1 MRKFQFAH
9 IHEIWY
15 HARILAKFHASRNNF
30 CPNQASRTNIS
41 TPSWYVIK
49 GGLNREENVSC
60 RGGTETTR
68 DRLRMM
74 SMIVLRC
81 SWKCPSSPH
90 RGHNWPLDGN
100 DRFYQ
105 IGNKSSHDRFGTSWL
120 VSLAMA
126 SFCSLYAVYTGW
138 LSLSFHGHC
147 SKLCVNFLAVFGY
160 FKLSALA
167 KVMPWSFS

>member
-100 DRFYQ
+100 DQ
-105 IGNKSSHDRFGTSWL
+105 ILIFLICNQGRAQQRGECILSRWYWNNARQIKNDVNDCLALLLKMSFQPTSRTQLTSW
-120 VSLAMA
+120 
-126 SFCSLYAVYTGW
+126 W
-138 LSLSFHGHC
+138 
-147 SKLCVNFLAVFGY
+147 KWPNR
-160 FKLSALA
+160 
-167 KVMPWSFS
+167 